1 MSKSFR
7 EVTGF
12 LSYGKKIKKEAIKKV
27 STKKISS
34 VWELQVKKESGD
46 EIAGYQITGEEGNFK
61 VMLNM
66 KTFDNV
72 ESLEEAKSKV
82 SESME
87 KMFFKP
93 TNEWKQ
99 VEGSIKKEQKKFSYN
114 QIKKSIME
122 KFAPKRAPKKWW
134 DEKYK
139 EVKKGN
145 PKYDDEQIRKTVG
158 DIWYNEI
165 SDSKRKE
172 ILKRYEK
179 GKKKKKSYNQ
189 IKKAFLREI
198 ELKKRDTNKIHGF
211 LQDADTGEIGLRD
224 EKNDKFLIHFK
235 STEDAKNKGWDVL
248 DRMDLETSEMITTE
262 EFEKRF
268 PKFESKKTEKS
279 LSYSVL
285 EDMVNHY
292 IHNRD
297 MSRTRARREAIKTL
311 RIQGYD
317 VSSIPE
323 SKDVRHET
331 KKTTKISYNQLK
343 KAEAMK
349 GNLFGD
355 FYYVIMEELS
365 NGDLKIIPKETIEE
379 DEVKDIGEIFEDVI
393 GNTGLEWVAP
403 EDIEAMTEAPI
414 LGEVERTDK
423 GEITKIHNIWW
434 YPDYMVKNP
443 ADELKAGEFII
454 FKKA

>member
-1 MSKSFR
+1 MPTKSFR
-7 EVTGF
+7 DITGF
-12 LSYGKKIKKEAIKKV
+12 SSYKKEVKKEASKK
-27 STKKISS
+27 TSS

-82 SESME
+82 NESME

-114 QIKKSIME
+114 RIKKSVME

-179 GKKKKKSYNQ
+179 GTKKKKKSYNQ

-198 ELKKRDTNKIHGF
+198 ELKKRDTNAKHGF

-268 PKFESKKTEKS
+268 PKFE
-279 LSYSVL
+279 
-285 EDMVNHY
+285 
-292 IHNRD
+292 
-297 MSRTRARREAIKTL
+297 
-311 RIQGYD
+311 
-317 VSSIPE
+317 
-323 SKDVRHET
+323 
-331 KKTTKISYNQLK
+331 TTKISYNQLK

-355 FYYVIMEELS
+355 FHYVIMEELS